1 MSIPSDSEAGSD
13 QEVEGVFCKVYEN
26 LGCFVRNGTT
36 GLHTQT
42 QQNLL
47 INLADT
53 WKLTK
58 RQFVHEFFNLCDF
71 WCKERLT
78 IRFVDV

>member
-26 LGCFVRNGTT
+26 LGCFVCDGTT
-36 GLHTQT
+36 GLHTKT

-53 WKLTK
+53 W
-58 RQFVHEFFNLCDF
+58 
-71 WCKERLT
+71 
-78 IRFVDV
+78 